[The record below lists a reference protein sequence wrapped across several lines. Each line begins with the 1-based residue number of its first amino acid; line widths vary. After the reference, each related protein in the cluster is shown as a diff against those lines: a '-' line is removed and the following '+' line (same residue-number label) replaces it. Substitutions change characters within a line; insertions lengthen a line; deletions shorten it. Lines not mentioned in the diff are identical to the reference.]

1 MAPGPELPFARRGRG
16 KLVCPM
22 PSLACGPMKTA
33 FYRDA
38 DWCLG
43 SPGRAGC
50 GSPLLPLPS
59 TPKVAA
65 PSWPCT
71 LQLLPNASCCHD
83 SARLLL
89 SLPFAGS
96 AFCFLNFSLFC
107 FFFFS
112 KVLILALS
120 QGRVSLSAGLYL
132 RVIRSGSPGHDG

>member
-107 FFFFS
+107 FFFFFQS
-112 KVLILALS
+112 VNTGTEPRQGVSQRWPLPTSDQEWLS
-120 QGRVSLSAGLYL
+120 WS
-132 RVIRSGSPGHDG
+132 